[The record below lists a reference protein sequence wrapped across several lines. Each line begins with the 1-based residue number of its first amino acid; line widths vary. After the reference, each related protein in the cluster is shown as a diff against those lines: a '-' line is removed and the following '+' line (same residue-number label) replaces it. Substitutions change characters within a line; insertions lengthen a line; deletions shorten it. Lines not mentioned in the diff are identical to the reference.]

1 MRKYLQTATFLAV
14 LFYAF
19 NSSLFSQTATSP
31 TLVKVEGGL
40 VEGTIE
46 DGITIYRGIPFA
58 APPVGD
64 LRWRPPQP
72 LKKWEGV
79 LKGNKFAPACPQAN
93 IPMLGYINY
102 GMSEDCLYLNIWKPL
117 NPSDKKLPVIVW
129 IHGGGFLLGSSSQS
143 VTTGE
148 QFAKKGVILVS
159 IAYRLGP
166 LGFLSLPELT
176 SESKDQT
183 SGNYGLLD
191 QIAALRWVQ
200 NNIQAFG
207 GDPSCV
213 TIFGQSAG
221 GFSVSMLAASPKAK
235 GLFHRAI
242 AMSGASFSPASKKKE
257 IDCMQILK
265 GAELYGLEF
274 EKRIGANSLAELR
287 KIDFQKLLNDS
298 VAKTGGF
305 SPIIDGNLIIDD
317 QYKLYEAGAYND
329 IPVLLGTASDEGS
342 IFVMTYKMGDYL
354 NSTRQRFGPFT
365 DKILSI
371 YPDGTDSIKR
381 RSWANL
387 FRDTYFA
394 WNSFAWATL
403 QTKTGKSPVYMYYF
417 DQPQPS
423 SPLSMI
429 LKSNKAYHGSD
440 CFYVF
445 NHLDQDSKMK
455 YTAED
460 KQLSETMINYWIN
473 FAKYGDPNGK
483 DLPKW
488 PVYNVNNPI
497 VMYLNGNPHTNPLPN
512 LDNLKVIDEFYNW
525 KRSLAVESK

>member
-1 MRKYLQTATFLAV
+1 MRNYLKTTTLLTV
-14 LFYAF
+14 LFLVSNWTIY
-19 NSSLFSQTATSP
+19 SQTVPSST
-31 TLVKVEGGL
+31 TVKVDGGI

-46 DGITIYRGIPFA
+46 NGIIIFRGIPFA
-58 APPVGD
+58 APTVGD

-72 LKKWEGV
+72 VKKWDGV
-79 LKGNKFAPACPQAN
+79 LKADKFGPACPQAN
-93 IPMLGYINY
+93 LPMLGYINY
-102 GMSEDCLYLNIWKPL
+102 GMSEDCLYLNIWKPAT
-117 NPSDKKLPVIVW
+117 STDEKLPVIVW

-148 QFAKKGVILVS
+148 QLAKNGVILVS

-166 LGFLSLPELT
+166 LGFLSLPELSAE
-176 SESKDQT
+176 SESHI

-242 AMSGASFSPASKKKE
+242 AMSGASFSPASKNKD

-265 GAELYGLEF
+265 GAELSGLEF
-274 EKRIGANSLAELR
+274 EKRIGVNSLEELR
-287 KIDFQKLLNDS
+287 KIDFQKLLSDS
-298 VAKTGGF
+298 VTKTGGF

-342 IFVMTYKMGDYL
+342 IFVMTYKIGDYL

-371 YPDGTDSIKR
+371 YPDGTDSTKR

-394 WNSFAWATL
+394 WHSFTWATL
-403 QTKTGKSPVYMYYF
+403 QTKTGKSHVFMYYF

-423 SPLSMI
+423 SPLTMV
-429 LKSNKAYHGSD
+429 LKSNKSYHGSD

-455 YTAED
+455 YTEED
-460 KQLSETMINYWIN
+460 RKLSETMVNYWIN

-488 PVYNVNNPI
+488 PVYNVENPI
-497 VMYLNGNPHTNPLPN
+497 IMYLKGNPHTAPLPN
-512 LDNLKVIDEFYNW
+512 LDKLKVIDEYYKW
-525 KRSLAVESK
+525 KRSLGVESK